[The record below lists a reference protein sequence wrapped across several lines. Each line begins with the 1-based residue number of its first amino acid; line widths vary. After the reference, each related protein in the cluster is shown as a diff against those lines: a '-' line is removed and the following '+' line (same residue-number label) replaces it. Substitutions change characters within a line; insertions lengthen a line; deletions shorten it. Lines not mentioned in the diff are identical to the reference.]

1 MISTQCFLS
10 GRRFVLL
17 SLVLVPCLLE
27 GQQGYIKTHVT
38 PGRAGVFIDGKY
50 VGPAANFAKAR
61 KYAVTP
67 GEHEI
72 KLVEPRYEEV
82 TLKVSVPAGQTVR
95 IRQTLKALPPP
106 DPPFGRLR
114 VICADKFAAVY
125 VNGKFMGHADEFS
138 NALQG
143 LLLKP
148 GEYTVQVAPLSGA
161 AHEEKVQIQAGSTV
175 VVRTR

>member
-1 MISTQCFLS
+1 MINAQCIAS
-10 GRRFVLL
+10 GRGPVLFAL
-17 SLVLVPCLLE
+17 LLMPCVLA

-61 KYAVTP
+61 KYAVEP

-72 KLVEPRYEEV
+72 RLVEPRYEEV

-114 VICADKFAAVY
+114 VIGADKFAAVY

-138 NALQG
+138 NAVQG

-148 GEYTVQVAPLSGA
+148 GEYTVRVAPLSGA